1 MELSGSKI
9 KKFLIFYYISGSG
22 NFLEKLPLCQ
32 EMKPSSLRLSD
43 TLFKPKLKKQNNSPQ
58 ENFLYSWKM
67 ELPNFNIKF
76 FFYISSKESCPNIS
90 GNGNPKIIPYNFSKE
105 IFSYI
110 LQKEKTKKTFYIS
123 GNRTLLCFRKKKL

>member
-32 EMKPSSLRLSD
+32 EMKSSSLRLSD

-76 FFYISSKESCPNIS
+76 FFIFPQKKVVLIFQETET
-90 GNGNPKIIPYNFSKE
+90 PK
-105 IFSYI
+105 
-110 LQKEKTKKTFYIS
+110 
-123 GNRTLLCFRKKKL
+123 